1 MTGASEGSTESISG
15 EAGNRTW
22 PVTPGLQGIAF
33 IDYNPVVS
41 RHRLLET
48 SLAF

>member
-22 PVTPGLQGIAF
+22 PATPGLQGIAF
-33 IDYNPVVS
+33 IDYNPAFS